1 MPASRRMPEAP
12 PPGIG
17 LAVLSA
23 LLFGLA
29 TPAAHLLLA
38 HSDPLML
45 SALLYL
51 GSGVGLALIT
61 LPRAGGLQ
69 LAALQ
74 RREWLPLAAAVIL
87 GGVVAPVCLLAGLRD
102 IGATRAS
109 VLLNL
114 EGVFTAVLAWRW
126 FGEAAEASVVGGMA
140 CVVLACALLAWP
152 DGAPGLT
159 PTASAVLS
167 GAGLVALACL
177 CWGFDNN
184 LTRGVS
190 HLDARGIA
198 LCKGLAAGSVNL
210 CAARL
215 HGSDWPALQLAL
227 PALLTGFL
235 GYGLSL
241 VAYVRAQSLLGAAR
255 TAAWFGLAPFA
266 GALAALLVLG
276 ETAPPLLW
284 PALPLLALGLYLHV
298 RERHEHAHQ
307 HPAQQ
312 HSHRHRH
319 DGHHQHVHDFAW
331 DGREPHVHVH
341 RHEPLRHAHAHF
353 PDLHH
358 RHPHRHAPVATA
370 ASPASGATG
379 IRQPSSG
386 IADAL
391 AAAYRRARYRI
402 DTDPPF
408 ALQVDRYSPELAA
421 LLAAQGLDCAA
432 WLTACNPHSR
442 PLDTAEN
449 ATRQAALAATLTARG
464 HLVLN
469 GSGEDPDGIWPAEA
483 GVLVPGLEHDEAV
496 ALGRAW
502 QQNAVLW
509 SGQDAVPRLVW
520 LVADAAGPA

>member
-1 MPASRRMPEAP
+1 MPETP

-17 LAVLSA
+17 LAVLAA

-51 GSGVGLALIT
+51 GSGAGLALIT
-61 LPRAGGLQ
+61 LPRVGGLH
-69 LAALQ
+69 LPPLQ
-74 RREWLPLAAAVIL
+74 RREWLPLAAAVLL

-109 VLLNL
+109 LLLNL

-126 FGEAAEASVVGGMA
+126 FGEAAEAGVIGGMA

-152 DGAPGLT
+152 DGAPGLA
-159 PTASAVLS
+159 PAASALLP

-177 CWGFDNN
+177 CWGLDNN
-184 LTRGVS
+184 LTRSVS
-190 HLDARGIA
+190 HLDARAIA

-276 ETAPPLLW
+276 ETAPPLLG
-284 PALPLLALGLYLHV
+284 PAMLLLAVGLYLHV
-298 RERHEHAHQ
+298 RERHDHAHV
-307 HPAQQ
+307 HPAQE

-319 DGHHQHVHDFAW
+319 DSHHQHVHDFAW
-331 DGREPHVHVH
+331 DGREPHGHVH
-341 RHEPLRHAHAHF
+341 RHEALQHAHVHF

-358 RHPHRHAPVATA
+358 RHLHRHEHARASITPV
-370 ASPASGATG
+370 ASPASAAGGAQ
-379 IRQPSSG
+379 QPPSG
-386 IADAL
+386 IPHAL
-391 AAAYRRARYRI
+391 VVAYRRARYRV

-408 ALQVDRYSPELAA
+408 ELHVDRYSPELAA
-421 LLAAQGLDCAA
+421 LLTAKGLGCAA

-442 PLDTAEN
+442 PLAAPDN
-449 ATRQAALAATLTARG
+449 ATRQAALAATLTASG
-464 HLVLN
+464 HATLN
-469 GSGEDPDGIWPAEA
+469 CSGEDPDGKWPAEA
-483 GVLVPGLEHDEAV
+483 GVLVPGLDHDEAV

-509 SGQDAVPRLVW
+509 SGPDAVPRLVW
-520 LVADAAGPA
+520 IVPAPAGPA